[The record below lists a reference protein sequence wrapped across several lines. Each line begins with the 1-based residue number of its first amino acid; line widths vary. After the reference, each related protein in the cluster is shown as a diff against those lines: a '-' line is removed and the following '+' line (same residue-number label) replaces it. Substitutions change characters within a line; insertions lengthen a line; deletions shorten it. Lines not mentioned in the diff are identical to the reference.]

1 MVLNHLSFLMKM
13 WVNILENLTNWA
25 FYSMQIKDI
34 QLCFFKQNLL
44 KLFYE
49 LFKLEVPTDNVFTG
63 LPIQQIVYFRWLTL
77 FCS

>member
-1 MVLNHLSFLMKM
+1 MKM

-34 QLCFFKQNLL
+34 QLCFFKQNLF

-49 LFKLEVPTDNVFTG
+49 LFKLEVPSDNFFMG
-63 LPIQQIVYFRWLTL
+63 LPIQQIVYFRWLAL